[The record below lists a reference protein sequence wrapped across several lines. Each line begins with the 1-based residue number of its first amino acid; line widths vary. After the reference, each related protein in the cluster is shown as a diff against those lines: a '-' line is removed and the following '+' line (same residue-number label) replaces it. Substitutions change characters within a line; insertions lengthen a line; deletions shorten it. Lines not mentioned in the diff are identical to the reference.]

1 MKTGDI
7 PLVLPDG
14 EPLCAPGT
22 PGLRPGRPDPS
33 APKPVDGS
41 KLYRYAELQACLGGD
56 DGLDSSITAA
66 RFALSEAATAALA
79 LDRRLADAAG
89 HLATVM
95 AEKD

>member
-1 MKTGDI
+1 MSTGQRGRDQT
-7 PLVLPDG
+7 LEVTRQLGALAEVTGCLPRQ
-14 EPLCAPGT
+14 
-22 PGLRPGRPDPS
+22 LRQLS
-33 APKPVDGS
+33 
-41 KLYRYAELQACLGGD
+41 AELQACLGGD